1 MSFRKKSDIKLIE
14 TYFDQHYEKLCQVA
28 FQYVKNTQEAEDIVQ
43 DFFYLLWDKRIIEKI
58 EGSFDHYATK
68 SIRNNCLNILKKKQL
83 PVQDI
88 SPNLIGGFC
97 DDQNDL
103 DIRIAYEERLKNIEN
118 SIQYLPVRQREVLK
132 MKVWEG
138 LKYQE
143 ISERL
148 DVSINTIKT
157 HIKLAYKNLRKL
169 NL

>member
-1 MSFRKKSDIKLIE
+1 M
-14 TYFDQHYEKLCQVA
+14 
-28 FQYVKNTQEAEDIVQ
+28 
-43 DFFYLLWDKRIIEKI
+43 
-58 EGSFDHYATK
+58 
-68 SIRNNCLNILKKKQL
+68 KKKQL